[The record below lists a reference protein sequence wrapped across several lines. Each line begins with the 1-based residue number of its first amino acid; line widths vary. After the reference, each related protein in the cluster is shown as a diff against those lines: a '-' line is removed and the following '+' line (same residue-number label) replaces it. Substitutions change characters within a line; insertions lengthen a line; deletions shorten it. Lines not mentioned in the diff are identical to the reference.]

1 MRVLFVGLGGIGQRH
16 LRHLRAL
23 WGTEVCVVAWR
34 SRGVVR
40 AISANVEVAL

>member
-1 MRVLFVGLGGIGQRH
+1 MRVLCVGLGGIGQ
-16 LRHLRAL
+16 RHLRAL